1 MCVIIYWYI
10 VFDYLGSQTNSGMA
24 VSYLKKTHGRG
35 GAMSELLSR
44 HNEHRGK
51 EAEKADIYR
60 EELIRKK
67 RNSIFEEIHR
77 SEEELG
83 GAEERVVQKAQ
94 QPPQKLPQRDQR
106 VRRAVP
112 PVAGA
117 AHAPKVKPAA
127 PRPARVDMARPA
139 PQPPVMPRPEGA
151 PVRRPQ
157 RPVPEKRARRKSG
170 GAFIKA
176 ALALGMLL
184 VLAAAITVVV
194 LLIRP
199 EEEMVAPAPEI
210 NIGAVDVAIDETTPR
225 VSLSSSAGHSLQMV
239 SFSIYGDDSITC
251 LTDKTTVGE
260 IVDEVGIELN
270 DSQVIRDD
278 TSAETGDG
286 MIICIDTV
294 TYKTETFT
302 EYADYSI
309 RYVDVQFI
317 PRGQEKIHFKG
328 SMGEKVTTYKIKYV
342 NGKVAEKTE
351 LSNVITKAPLTQV
364 VYRGVGGT
372 ITVGG
377 KQYSYSHFI
386 DCKTTVYNL
395 EGITASGKPVGYDVI
410 AVDPR
415 VIPLGTKVF
424 VDDPYTYVGF
434 REAADTGGAIKGNFI
449 DIWFK
454 KGDPKFSKYGVRSAR
469 VYILD

>member
-1 MCVIIYWYI
+1 M
-10 VFDYLGSQTNSGMA
+10 
-24 VSYLKKTHGRG
+24 KKTPGRG

-44 HNEHRGK
+44 HNEHKGK
-51 EAEKADIYR
+51 EAQNADIYR

-67 RNSIFEEIHR
+67 RNSIIEEIHR

-83 GAEERVVQKAQ
+83 GAEERVAREAA
-94 QPPQKLPQRDQR
+94 QPPQIRPAVDER
-106 VRRAVP
+106 VRRKVP
-112 PVAGA
+112 PVVGA
-117 AHAPKVKPAA
+117 THAPKVKPAA
-127 PRPARVDMARPA
+127 PRPARAEAVRPA
-139 PQPPVMPRPEGA
+139 NQPPVMPRPESAPRPEAARAAAPA

-157 RPVPEKRARRKSG
+157 RPIPEKRTRKKSG

-176 ALALGMLL
+176 ALALGIFL
-184 VLAAAITVVV
+184 VLAAAITIVV

-199 EEEMVAPAPEI
+199 EAEPIVPPPEI
-210 NIGAVDVAIDETTPR
+210 NVGAVDVAIDETTPR
-225 VSLSSSAGHSLQMV
+225 VSLSSSAGKSLQMV
-239 SFSIYGDDSITC
+239 SFNIYGDDSITC

-260 IVDEVGIELN
+260 IVEEVGIELN

-294 TYKTETFT
+294 TYKTETYT

-309 RYVDVQFI
+309 KYVDVQFI
-317 PRGQEKIHFKG
+317 PRGQEQIHFKG

-351 LSNVITKAPLTQV
+351 VSKVVTKAPLTQV

-386 DCKTTVYNL
+386 DCKTTVYCL